1 MLQFARSLDPNA
13 GLYMY
18 LDDIYILAD
27 PAYIHTVMD
36 FAVEA
41 FGSIGLEV
49 KPSKTQAWCALRDRL
64 PQSLQTYFVEEF
76 KVLKKALTVPGDLE
90 HQGAGIQGAS
100 GTLDKEMQRL
110 DALTSR
116 LLVLVQ
122 NGLDLQTAFSLL
134 RSYAGPAS
142 QYALRTSSVTELS
155 ARAYDVHLAVCWSRL
170 LGRDVSADEPRL
182 FLPLRMGGCG
192 AVSAVHRM
200 FAAPFASWTAVSVDV
215 ARHMGAT
222 DFAHVLARAPTIE
235 QQLSTLQVN
244 LISQGTLAS
253 IEFLSIDRAI
263 ALGRSQSQLVGHIHK
278 LSFRALRSAM
288 DADSLAILKSA
299 GGKGAGAFMETPL
312 DDRFVMTNQRFTIA
326 CVRRLGHEW
335 CAYVDKPQVPPLCT
349 NTTANGRVCG
359 HPLDPLGKHQEC
371 CAPGGGLLVRH
382 DNMVRCIATLA
393 TRTIDPRPKTEQILP
408 ELARLVAGQTEAARM
423 DVIVHDGIV
432 RSLVDATIVSPLA
445 GGDSFRNACARR
457 DGHAARRAECIKRVR
472 YPAPD
477 LVPFALE
484 TGGRLGTAARSF
496 LMRMAGAAADPA
508 AERVFMYRAVS
519 STLQDGVA
527 RQLELR
533 K

>member
-1 MLQFARSLDPNA
+1 
-13 GLYMY
+13 
-18 LDDIYILAD
+18 
-27 PAYIHTVMD
+27 MD

-49 KPSKTQAWCALRDRL
+49 KPSKTQVWCALRDRL

-76 KVLKKALTVPGDLE
+76 KVLKKALRVPGDLE

-222 DFAHVLARAPTIE
+222 DFAHVLA
-235 QQLSTLQVN
+235 
-244 LISQGTLAS
+244 
-253 IEFLSIDRAI
+253 
-263 ALGRSQSQLVGHIHK
+263 
-278 LSFRALRSAM
+278 
-288 DADSLAILKSA
+288 
-299 GGKGAGAFMETPL
+299 
-312 DDRFVMTNQRFTIA
+312 
-326 CVRRLGHEW
+326 W

-457 DGHAARRAECIKRVR
+457 DGHAARRAECIKRAR